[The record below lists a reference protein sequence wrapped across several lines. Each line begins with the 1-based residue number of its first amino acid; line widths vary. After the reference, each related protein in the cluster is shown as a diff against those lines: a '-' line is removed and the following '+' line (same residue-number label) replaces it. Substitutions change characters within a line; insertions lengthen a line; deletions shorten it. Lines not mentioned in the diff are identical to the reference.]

1 MLLFEKEMNT
11 LVKSTISKVCPEFES
26 LIVFCISRAS
36 PLMTKENISSKEK
49 SCKNHV
55 KVKKKL
61 YKEGETYKNNFKKP
75 QTLEFL

>member
-1 MLLFEKEMNT
+1 
-11 LVKSTISKVCPEFES
+11 
-26 LIVFCISRAS
+26 
-36 PLMTKENISSKEK
+36 MTKENISSKEK

-75 QTLEFL
+75 QTLEFS